1 MKINK
6 KIIIIGIIILIIGI
20 IFSGI
25 IVKKN
30 KLTEN
35 ERLAIEII
43 KDYKSNL
50 KNPNSLEIFEIRIYD
65 DFVMFDNAGQNSFGG
80 QTRNIV
86 SYDKEE
92 KRYSGNS
99 SKANYKITKY
109 TNYEDRIE
117 ILLAQTIQ
125 TIWSSENV
133 IQYESVDV
141 KRVMKYV
148 NK

>member
-1 MKINK
+1 M
-6 KIIIIGIIILIIGI
+6 
-20 IFSGI
+20 
-25 IVKKN
+25 
-30 KLTEN
+30 
-35 ERLAIEII
+35 AIEII

-50 KNPNSLEIFEIRIYD
+50 KNPNSLEVFEIRIYD

-141 KRVMKYV
+141 KRVMKYI